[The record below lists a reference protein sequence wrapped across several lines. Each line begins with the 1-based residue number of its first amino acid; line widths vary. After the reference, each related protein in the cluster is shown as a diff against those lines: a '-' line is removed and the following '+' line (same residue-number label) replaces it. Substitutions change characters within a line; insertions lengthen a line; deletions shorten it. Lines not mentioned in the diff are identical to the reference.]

1 MAATTTL
8 QSVRRALAVLEEIA
22 RSPSPT
28 AKDLAAACDL
38 ELATT
43 YHLVNTLIEAGYV
56 DKDDRRL
63 FPTGKLV
70 ELGAA
75 VERRLRPDP
84 ALIAAIERM
93 TAETGETTYLSEWL
107 RGDVVAVAS
116 LEGTHPVRVGIV
128 PAGERGF
135 AHARAAGKALLA
147 FGPPERLEVVLRR
160 GELPART
167 ASTITDPA
175 KLVAEIEQIREDGY
189 AVDHGEFLDDVW
201 CVSAPVLD
209 ESRHARYTLA
219 LLVPANRFPAL
230 RDGLVATVTTAAREL
245 SAVAA

>member
-8 QSVRRALAVLEEIA
+8 QSVRRALTVLEEIA
-22 RSPSPT
+22 RSAPPT
-28 AKDLAAACDL
+28 AKDLATACGL

-43 YHLVNTLIEAGYV
+43 YHLVNTLIDAGYV
-56 DKDDRRL
+56 EKDDRRL

-70 ELGAA
+70 ELGSA

-135 AHARAAGKALLA
+135 AHARAAGKSLLA
-147 FGPPERLEVVLRR
+147 FGPPERLDVVLRR
-160 GELPART
+160 GELAPRT
-167 ASTITDPA
+167 STTITDPA
-175 KLVAEIEQIREDGY
+175 RLLAEIDRIRVDGY
-189 AVDHGEFLDDVW
+189 AIDHGEFLDDVC

-209 ESRHARYTLA
+209 DSGYARYTLA
-219 LLVPANRFPAL
+219 LLVPSNRFPQL
-230 RDGLVATVTTAAREL
+230 ERELVETVIRAAR
-245 SAVAA
+245 SVGSVA